1 MRGNFSRFV
10 IFEVSDGFKIR
21 FWHDEWC
28 GDQTLKAA
36 FSMFSIACCKK
47 DSVAD
52 HVRFSNDILQWNI
65 TFIISMHDWKVELI
79 DYFVL

>member
-1 MRGNFSRFV
+1 MKVKYENMWEWWCSNAVIGSFWVGVCKTLGGGEGDFSRFV

-36 FSMFSIACCKK
+36 FSM
-47 DSVAD
+47 
-52 HVRFSNDILQWNI
+52 L
-65 TFIISMHDWKVELI
+65 
-79 DYFVL
+79 